1 MPVSAVNRRMR
12 TLARCLALVT
22 SLALPLLAAC
32 APRFIP
38 MGPPVTAPHI
48 DMTSAAGHQGF
59 GEMTMADGTQLS
71 LRSWLPKDQ
80 PKAVIVA
87 LHGFNDY
94 SNAFDMPGAYWAE
107 RGVATYAYDQRGFG
121 RAPDAGRWADTA
133 TYIDDLRSAAKLLRA
148 RHPGLPLFVL
158 GESMG
163 GAITMMAMT
172 DAAPP
177 DVDGVI
183 LVAPAVWDRSH
194 MPFYQ
199 TWALWIASNTVPWM
213 ALSAKGL
220 DIMPSDNIDMLRKLS
235 ADPLVI
241 KSTRVDAIR
250 GLVDLMDDAFEA
262 APKLAAR
269 TLMLY
274 GSRDEVVPEAPSLDV
289 MSRLPRDGKHQFALY
304 GRGFHMLLRDLQAQ
318 FVWDDVLAWIA
329 TPAGKLPSGADAA
342 ADARVRGPA

>member
-1 MPVSAVNRRMR
+1 MSIFARFLVLATLFAVS
-12 TLARCLALVT
+12 
-22 SLALPLLAAC
+22 AC

-38 MGPPVTAPHI
+38 AGPAVTSPALNL
-48 DMTSAAGHQGF
+48 AGNPSF
-59 GEMTMADGTQLS
+59 VTMADDTRLP
-71 LRSWLPKDQ
+71 LRSWQ
-80 PKAVIVA
+80 AEGAVKAVILA

-94 SNAFDMPGAYWAE
+94 SNAFDMPGPYWAT
-107 RGVATYAYDQRGFG
+107 RGVTTYAYDQRGFG
-121 RAPDAGRWADTA
+121 RGADAGRWAGIE
-133 TYIDDLRSAAKLLRA
+133 TYIDDLRTTAALLRK
-148 RHPGLPLFVL
+148 RHPGVALYLM

-163 GAITMMAMT
+163 GAISMMAMT
-172 DAAPP
+172 SGAAP

-241 KSTRVDAIR
+241 KSTRIDSIR

-262 APKLAAR
+262 APKLSGPS
-269 TLMLY
+269 LILY
-274 GSRDEVVPEAPSLDV
+274 GARDEVVPEKPTLAM
-289 MSRLPRDGKHQFALY
+289 MSRLPKSGAQRIAIY
-304 GRGFHMLLRDLQAQ
+304 SRGYHMLLRDLQGQ
-318 FVWDDVLAWIA
+318 VVWDDILAWIA
-329 TPAGKLPSGADAA
+329 APKAALPSA
-342 ADARVRGPA
+342 ADGAARERLGASP

>member
-12 TLARCLALVT
+12 TLAWRLALAT

-38 MGPPVTAPHI
+38 MGPPVTLAHI
-48 DMTSAAGHQGF
+48 DMTSAPGHQGF
-59 GEMTMADGTQLS
+59 GEMTLADGTQLP
-71 LRSWLPKDQ
+71 LRSWLPKDP
-80 PKAVIVA
+80 PKAAIVA

-94 SNAFDMPGAYWAE
+94 SNAFEMPGAYWAE

-121 RAPDAGRWADTA
+121 RAPDAGRWAGTE
-133 TYIDDLRSAAKLLRA
+133 TYIDDLRSAAKLVRA
-148 RHPGLPLFVL
+148 RHPGLPLFAL

-163 GAITMMAMT
+163 GAIAMMAMA

-213 ALSAKGL
+213 SLSAKGL

-262 APKLAAR
+262 APKLRAR

-274 GSRDEVVPEAPSLDV
+274 GARDEVVPEAPALDV

-318 FVWDDVLAWIA
+318 VVWDDVLAWLDA
-329 TPAGKLPSGADAA
+329 PADKLPSGADAA
-342 ADARVRGPA
+342 ADGRIRGPA